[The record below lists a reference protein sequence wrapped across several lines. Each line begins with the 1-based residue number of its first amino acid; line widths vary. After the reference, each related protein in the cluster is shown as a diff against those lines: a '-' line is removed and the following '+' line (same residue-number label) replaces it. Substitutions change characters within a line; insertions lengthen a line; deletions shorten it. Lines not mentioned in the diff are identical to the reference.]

1 MTTVTFTSRE
11 LFPAERSRHDG
22 SNRSA
27 PNWWTAAPPLVR
39 RHRLEVLL
47 AVLPFFLL
55 AAAVSV
61 VGGSGA
67 VAYLALGLVFAAMVA
82 VGAVWVRTARSAV
95 RVRG

>member
-1 MTTVTFTSRE
+1 MHTDLS
-11 LFPAERSRHDG
+11 
-22 SNRSA
+22 

-39 RHRLEVLL
+39 SHRLEVLL

-55 AAAVSV
+55 AAVVSV

-67 VAYLALGLVFAAMVA
+67 VAYLALGLVFAVTVG
-82 VGAVWVRTARSAV
+82 VGAVWARTQRSVV